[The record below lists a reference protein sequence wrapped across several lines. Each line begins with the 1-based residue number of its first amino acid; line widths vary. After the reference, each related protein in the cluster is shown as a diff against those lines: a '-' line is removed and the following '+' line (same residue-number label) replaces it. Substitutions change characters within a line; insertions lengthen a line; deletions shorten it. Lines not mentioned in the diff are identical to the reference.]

1 MICFD
6 SNLEGPL
13 SPQVSISALNEGGI
27 TVKWPCR
34 HIWELLLPGETLCR
48 ELQELPPGSA
58 VVLLCFS
65 VLKQQ
70 HNLGWSGFA
79 QAAVLC
85 WWIIKMNKIK
95 LFFGF
100 FCFASQQLWD
110 SSQWPLPLPNGGF
123 EQVENMSVFPLF
135 PELLPQHSYTDPAKD
150 WCSSVCRSTPR
161 ALNNG
166 GLRHADGSRR
176 WVQTIT
182 LSPGMG
188 SGSRSLLAP
197 HSLPDP
203 RLMYR
208 NACSTCQCSRGIFL
222 TFNRCTFQFQFI
234 RSFPHSHLMPVFM
247 WRQWN
252 WLWCF
257 FPSEK
262 IPEFLTVK
270 SQLHSVTVHYSYL
283 FIYFS
288 MKVFPSLGLF
298 F

>member
-1 MICFD
+1 
-6 SNLEGPL
+6 
-13 SPQVSISALNEGGI
+13 
-27 TVKWPCR
+27 
-34 HIWELLLPGETLCR
+34 
-48 ELQELPPGSA
+48 
-58 VVLLCFS
+58 
-65 VLKQQ
+65 
-70 HNLGWSGFA
+70 
-79 QAAVLC
+79 
-85 WWIIKMNKIK
+85 
-95 LFFGF
+95 
-100 FCFASQQLWD
+100 
-110 SSQWPLPLPNGGF
+110 
-123 EQVENMSVFPLF
+123 MSVFPLF

-283 FIYFS
+283 FFIFQWKCFQAWAFSSRNVWEKLYSYFLRDS
-288 MKVFPSLGLF
+288 VDPGHVLELEDKTQFYRCRLLGFMPVWTTRVVHNSDSHCVDLQ
-298 F
+298 